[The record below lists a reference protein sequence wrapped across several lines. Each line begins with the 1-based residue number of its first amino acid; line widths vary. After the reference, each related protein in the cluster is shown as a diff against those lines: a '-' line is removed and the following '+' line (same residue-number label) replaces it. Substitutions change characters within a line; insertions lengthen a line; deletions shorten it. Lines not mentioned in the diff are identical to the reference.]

1 MMAII
6 NPMLRGKHFRK
17 TLLPCLLI
25 VAACSLSGC
34 IINSQFGVDDAGED
48 VGNDDIESI
57 MAKYDDLFAEN
68 AYLGEACTIE
78 MVHWDGDGQSI
89 EMSVLNTMLKGFN
102 KRYPTIK
109 VNLTILSSYEDA
121 YSMRLN
127 GSDIA
132 DVFLMPDGDVM
143 SWTELGGG
151 RCEDLEPYVES
162 SNLVDI
168 GQMYQSAVNRYRYDF
183 SKRTCGGTTGT
194 LIALPKDIGPTVM
207 YYNKSAFKKA
217 GVPYPSNT
225 EIMSIDNAFEMWK
238 KLKQVNDKGVVTM
251 YGVGGLSVEGL
262 VWSAGGDFLNEDRS
276 AFPTDPDTLAGLKKG
291 YEDMQKSYV
300 SEEGYDVQPPAS
312 WSTGSDA
319 SKLFSNQ
326 MVACY
331 VGLKSKVAAFRKL
344 DFDWDVCP
352 VPANSESPRTNGWSG
367 SVGYSLYNGSK
378 HKQAAWKL
386 IEYIASKEGQEL
398 LSATGFQIP
407 VYPSLAEQEDYIER
421 ESNNKPSNFQCF
433 LDAAEYQPIGLWS
446 YHKDQLWK
454 TEAYDKDVEKVF
466 AEDAGERITVDQ
478 FLDTVRDHVNEKLKA

>member
-1 MMAII
+1 MPFMARRT
-6 NPMLRGKHFRK
+6 LFHKS
-17 TLLPCLLI
+17 LLPFLLA
-25 VAACSLSGC
+25 VAACSLSSC
-34 IINSQFGVDDAGED
+34 IINSQFNASDVDDD
-48 VGNDDIESI
+48 VGNDDIDSI
-57 MAKYDDLFAEN
+57 MVKYDEDFAN
-68 AYLGEACTIE
+68 NPYTGEACTIS

-109 VNLTILSSYEDA
+109 VNLTILSSYEEA

-143 SWTELGGG
+143 AWTELDGGK
-151 RCEDLEPYVES
+151 CEDLGPYVES

-168 GQMYQSAVNRYRYDF
+168 SQMYQSAVNRYRYDF
-183 SKRTCGGTTGT
+183 STRTCGGTKGT

-217 GVPYPSNT
+217 GIAYPSNT
-225 EIMSIDNAFEMWK
+225 EIMAIDDAFEMWK
-238 KLKQVNDKGVVTM
+238 KLKQVDSKGSVTM

-262 VWSAGGDFLNEDRS
+262 VWSAGGDFLNEDRT
-276 AFPTDPDTLAGLKKG
+276 AFPTDADTLAGLKKG
-291 YEDMQKSYV
+291 YEEMQKSYV
-300 SEEGYDVQPPAS
+300 DEEYSVQPPAS
-312 WSTGSDA
+312 WTNSSDA

-326 MVACY
+326 MIACY
-331 VGLKSKVAAFRKL
+331 IGLKSKVASFRKL

-352 VPANSESPRTNGWSG
+352 VPANTASPKTNGWSG

-407 VYPSLAEQEDYIER
+407 VYPDLAEQEDYIER
-421 ESNNKPSNFQCF
+421 ESNNKPSNFKCF

-454 TEAYDKDVEKVF
+454 TEAYDKDVEKLY
-466 AEDAGERITVDQ
+466 AEDPSERITVDQ
-478 FLDTVRDHVNEKLKA
+478 FLATTKDHVNQKLKA